1 MHYMIMTLVSI
12 KLNSSITLFSFFIF
26 SWKVL
31 NLKFII
37 RRINKFFRRINE
49 KKENYFRNK
58 YFFFKLNISIT
69 LK

>member
-1 MHYMIMTLVSI
+1 MIMILVSI

-37 RRINKFFRRINE
+37 IRINKFFRRINE
-49 KKENYFRNK
+49 NKENYFRN
-58 YFFFKLNISIT
+58 
-69 LK
+69 

>member
-1 MHYMIMTLVSI
+1 MIMTLVSI